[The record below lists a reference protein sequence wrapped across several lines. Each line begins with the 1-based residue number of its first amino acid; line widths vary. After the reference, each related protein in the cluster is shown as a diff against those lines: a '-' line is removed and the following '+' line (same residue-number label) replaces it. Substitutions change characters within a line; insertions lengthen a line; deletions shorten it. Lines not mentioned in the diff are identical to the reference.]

1 MYDILKGPVTGFDA
15 GGAKFGDIPV
25 AGKSGTTDNSDSFWF
40 SGLTPYYSA
49 SVWIGYDMP
58 TKLNGYSSSAA
69 SLWGDVMGVV
79 HEGLSYKEIEKPDTV
94 VTANVCRDSG
104 KLATDLCAQDQRGSR
119 VRTEYFIEGT
129 QPTTACDVH
138 VTAKVNIKNNKL
150 ATASTAVKNIV
161 TKVFIKKLNPNSV
174 TTDYPMYF
182 QQNTIIVQI
191 TKLFLYLVWD

>member
-1 MYDILKGPVTGFDA
+1 
-15 GGAKFGDIPV
+15 
-25 AGKSGTTDNSDSFWF
+25 
-40 SGLTPYYSA
+40 
-49 SVWIGYDMP
+49 MP

-150 ATASTAVKNIV
+150 ATASTAVK
-161 TKVFIKKLNPNSV
+161 KPRYP
-174 TTDYPMYF
+174 TTHIQPILIS
-182 QQNTIIVQI
+182 TCLEKETVCVPLPIQI
-191 TKLFLYLVWD
+191 TPISVSSK